1 MSTRPGTTRLIVAA
15 VFTAALL
22 TPAAV
27 AAQDTAIAIKGGL
40 NISNISFDEED
51 ESLAKDSKNGLII
64 GVSFR
69 KDFKPK
75 VGLQIEGLYAKVG
88 SKLLFTDDG
97 TNALRVGIDYVQVPV
112 LISFMAAKTDTTR
125 LRLFAGPTFA
135 FKAADDAHLTLTGFE
150 SDEDRNLKGFD
161 TGLTFGAEIGIKKF
175 LVDLRYTLGLMNI
188 NGDADRGGPQVK
200 TRQFSIMFGMYIK

>member
-1 MSTRPGTTRLIVAA
+1 MNTRPGTTRLIVAT

-22 TPAAV
+22 TPAAA
-27 AAQDTAIAIKGGL
+27 AAQGTAIAIKGGL
-40 NISNISFDEED
+40 NISDFSFDD
-51 ESLAKDSKNGLII
+51 EHDAQTTDNKKGLII

-97 TNALRVGIDYVQVPV
+97 TNALRVSIDYVQVPV

-161 TGLTFGAEIGIKKF
+161 TGLTFGAEIGIKQF
-175 LVDLRYTLGLMNI
+175 LIDVRYTLGLMNI
-188 NGDADRGGPQVK
+188 NDDGGSGGDHVK